1 MGAGTARALFVL
13 ESLDALIVKGTALL
27 AHRDMADAQSL
38 SNHHVRLSFPTGQ
51 NNLGAL
57 HQAVTQ
63 AAGTGHGLL
72 LLFLF
77 LTKADGHGGATNGHG
92 PTPCTAFPPILS
104 TSLPGRF
111 TSIHQDATGSTI
123 KINLSRRKFLL
134 ATAGAAGTTLVTG
147 CPAPHVAPFGHRSS
161 YGTQIIQPQHWN
173 TVFQSVDAALQQV
186 RDQRIPPPRAAYN
199 YGCATAAGFLAANG
213 IVQA

>member
-104 TSLPGRF
+104 TSLPGPYNR
-111 TSIHQDATGSTI
+111 
-123 KINLSRRKFLL
+123 
-134 ATAGAAGTTLVTG
+134 AGCVSK
-147 CPAPHVAPFGHRSS
+147 V
-161 YGTQIIQPQHWN
+161 
-173 TVFQSVDAALQQV
+173 V
-186 RDQRIPPPRAAYN
+186 
-199 YGCATAAGFLAANG
+199 G
-213 IVQA
+213 IEVGVISG

>member
-104 TSLPGRF
+104 TSLPGPYNSWQGEGVPVEKR
-111 TSIHQDATGSTI
+111 TRVPGSVVLGLVKPPSVIGDASGRPAHDPGVWI
-123 KINLSRRKFLL
+123 GGLERPLCVVFIEGIRSRAPRKK
-134 ATAGAAGTTLVTG
+134 A
-147 CPAPHVAPFGHRSS
+147 R
-161 YGTQIIQPQHWN
+161 
-173 TVFQSVDAALQQV
+173 
-186 RDQRIPPPRAAYN
+186 
-199 YGCATAAGFLAANG
+199 
-213 IVQA
+213 

>member
-77 LTKADGHGGATNGHG
+77 LTKADGHGRATNGHG

-111 TSIHQDATGSTI
+111 TRYLDQQGLKPRGGQIIDATLVPVPKQRNRPKENEEI
-123 KINLSRRKFLL
+123 KQGKVPEDWQDNPNRLRQK
-134 ATAGAAGTTLVTG
+134 GTSK
-147 CPAPHVAPFGHRSS
+147 RE
-161 YGTQIIQPQHWN
+161 
-173 TVFQSVDAALQQV
+173 
-186 RDQRIPPPRAAYN
+186 R
-199 YGCATAAGFLAANG
+199 
-213 IVQA
+213 

>member
-1 MGAGTARALFVL
+1 MGVGTARALFVL

-77 LTKADGHGGATNGHG
+77 LTKADGHGGG
-92 PTPCTAFPPILS
+92 
-104 TSLPGRF
+104 
-111 TSIHQDATGSTI
+111 
-123 KINLSRRKFLL
+123 
-134 ATAGAAGTTLVTG
+134 
-147 CPAPHVAPFGHRSS
+147 
-161 YGTQIIQPQHWN
+161 
-173 TVFQSVDAALQQV
+173 
-186 RDQRIPPPRAAYN
+186 DQRAWAYSLHGLPS
-199 YGCATAAGFLAANG
+199 YIIHLSSRT
-213 IVQA
+213 IH

>member
-77 LTKADGHGGATNGHG
+77 LTKADGHGGG
-92 PTPCTAFPPILS
+92 
-104 TSLPGRF
+104 
-111 TSIHQDATGSTI
+111 
-123 KINLSRRKFLL
+123 
-134 ATAGAAGTTLVTG
+134 
-147 CPAPHVAPFGHRSS
+147 
-161 YGTQIIQPQHWN
+161 
-173 TVFQSVDAALQQV
+173 
-186 RDQRIPPPRAAYN
+186 DQRAWAYSLH
-199 YGCATAAGFLAANG
+199 GLPS
-213 IVQA
+213 